1 MWWAIL
7 GSILLG
13 MTCKDAPV
21 IVASCLKVVAHVNM
35 GLLFCWVIVVDASGY
50 RNGFVRFLSGSF
62 FVRYAKTTYAT
73 YLIGPIVTFSVY
85 GLTRSGTSNDV
96 LETVSA

>member
-13 MTCKDAPV
+13 MTFKDAPV
-21 IVASCLKVVAHVNM
+21 IVASCLKVVAHFNM
-35 GLLFCWVIVVDASGY
+35 GLLFCWVIAVDASGY
-50 RNGFVRFLSGSF
+50 HNAFVKFLSKGF

-73 YLIGPIVTFSVY
+73 YLIGPIITFSVY
-85 GLTRSGTSNDV
+85 GLTRSGTSND
-96 LETVSA
+96 LIETVST